1 MIATR
6 WRFARNFLRQHNS
19 GWYCRTKPI
28 PGGCKDPAR
37 TRPGMGLGGLNIGV
51 VLVGILPLLIY
62 PAVQAAELAARLDRN
77 TLVQG
82 ETVTLVIQSND
93 TQQNLDGDL
102 GVLADDFNVLDRR
115 TETQMSIVNGQQSAV
130 MRLILTLEPRR
141 SGQLVIPPLQFDG
154 SSTPALQLTVN
165 PAPPPEPGE
174 APAVFIEVEVE
185 PSDGPYYV
193 HAQVR
198 LTVRVFYQQNLT
210 EAAITPPEP
219 SPASVRLLDEVPFQ
233 ADRGGNLYRV
243 LERHYAVFP
252 ERSGVLVIPGMKLSG
267 RLVARRSDN
276 LWQPAVKGRRIEVQ
290 SDPVELQIQPRPAGF
305 AGSSWLP
312 ARALQLSQNVS
323 AGTGLSVGEPVT
335 RTVIIDAVGLEEN
348 MLAEPVWP
356 DLPGARIYPDRPQG
370 ITRDDGQWMLGHKE
384 FRYAI
389 VPEREGELVLPE
401 LRLHWWDTVNDRQV
415 VAVLPEQRLQVSP
428 SSAVPAATP
437 PPAAA
442 PEAPRPAGSTASAAQ
457 TTTAWD
463 YWVWLTA
470 LFAGLWLV
478 TLALY
483 LRQQPLAKA
492 SPLNDSMTENETALL
507 EDFDR
512 TCTSGSPGEARRAL
526 SRWLRT
532 HGPAEAGGSLLRF
545 AYSVTQPELRQAL
558 LSLDA
563 SGFEPSATGVYDGR
577 ALAVAFSAWRKGW
590 QRERRRQAPALT
602 DLYAPARS
610 PR

>member
-1 MIATR
+1 MSAHRGGFTR
-6 WRFARNFLRQHNS
+6 NVLR
-19 GWYCRTKPI
+19 P
-28 PGGCKDPAR
+28 
-37 TRPGMGLGGLNIGV
+37 GLNIGF
-51 VLVGILPLLIY
+51 VLATILTLLID
-62 PAVQAAELAARLDRN
+62 PAAQAAELAARLDRN

-102 GVLADDFNVLDRR
+102 AVLAEDFNVLDRR

-141 SGQLVIPPLQFDG
+141 SGPLVIPPLQFGG

-165 PAPPPEPGE
+165 PAPPAEPGE

-193 HAQVR
+193 HAQLR
-198 LTVRVFYQQNLT
+198 LTVRVYYQQNLT

-219 SPASVRLLDEVPFQ
+219 SSASVRLLNEVPFQ

-243 LERHYAVFP
+243 LERYYAVFP
-252 ERSGVLVIPGMKLSG
+252 ERSGPLLIPGMKLSG

-276 LWQPAVKGRRIEVQ
+276 LWQPAVRGRRIEVQ
-290 SDPVELQIQPRPAGF
+290 SDPVELQILPRPAGF
-305 AGSSWLP
+305 SGASWLP
-312 ARALQLSQNVS
+312 ARELQLSQNVS
-323 AGTGLSVGEPVT
+323 AGTGLTVGEPVT

-356 DLPGARIYPDRPQG
+356 ELPGARIYPDRPQG

-389 VPEREGELVLPE
+389 VPEHAGELVLPE

-415 VAVLPEQRLQVSP
+415 MAVLPEQRLQVSP
-428 SSAVPAATP
+428 SAAVPTAAP
-437 PPAAA
+437 PSGAA
-442 PEAPRPAGSTASAAQ
+442 PEALQPAGATAGATQ
-457 TTTAWD
+457 TTTTWD

-483 LRQQPLAKA
+483 LRRLPLTRA
-492 SPLNDSMTENETALL
+492 PLVNDFAAQNETALL

-512 TCTSGSPGEARRAL
+512 ACSSGSPGEARRAL
-526 SRWLRT
+526 SRWLRIY
-532 HGPAEAGGSLLRF
+532 GPAEAGGSLLRF
-545 AYSVTQPELRQAL
+545 AYSVTQPGLRQAL

-563 SGFEPSATGVYDGR
+563 SGFEPSVSGVFDGR
-577 ALAVAFSAWRKGW
+577 ELAAAFSGWRSSE
-590 QRERRRQAPALT
+590 QRERHREARALT